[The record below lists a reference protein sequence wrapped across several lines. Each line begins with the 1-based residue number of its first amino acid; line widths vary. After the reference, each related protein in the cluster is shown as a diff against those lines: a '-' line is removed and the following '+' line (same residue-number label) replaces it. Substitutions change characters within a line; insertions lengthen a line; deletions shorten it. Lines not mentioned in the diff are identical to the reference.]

1 MSLKLLIWGS
11 ILIQCHNIKGD
22 KSLLRDLHQY
32 KLIQDLLPAFS
43 PAKLEVKFPD
53 VANLNIADATL
64 LYPSSPPE
72 TPLSSLGEEIT

>member
-1 MSLKLLIWGS
+1 MFSVLTITLDSSFK
-11 ILIQCHNIKGD
+11 IKE
-22 KSLLRDLHQY
+22 DLA
-32 KLIQDLLPAFS
+32 LEITPAFS
-43 PAKLEVKFPD
+43 PAKWEVKFPD

>member
-1 MSLKLLIWGS
+1 MEIT
-11 ILIQCHNIKGD
+11 
-22 KSLLRDLHQY
+22 
-32 KLIQDLLPAFS
+32 PAFS

-72 TPLSSLGEEIT
+72 TPLFSLGEEIT